1 MQGIRRRSQEPHRR
15 SAGASLSTSSLD
27 AVTRKSYDH
36 KLNRPAPT
44 CPTSKDPEDKPPVSF
59 TSLPFLVSKASLRIP
74 SEKPP
79 VSYQNAYRVALR
91 SHPYPGT
98 RGLPQPTLSA
108 SLPDPLGPS
117 ATRFR
122 GPYQRRGIRTE
133 QKSAHSAA
141 DYLDKVAGA
150 ATAAPMYFS
159 PGCTC
164 QGRALLKPSSHVFL
178 RKRHES
184 ELGYC

>member
-1 MQGIRRRSQEPHRR
+1 MQGIRRRSQEPDRR

-59 TSLPFLVSKASLRIP
+59 TSLPCLVSKASLRIP

-98 RGLPQPTLSA
+98 QGLPNQPCQQAFRILSA
-108 SLPDPLGPS
+108 PQPPDFVDVISAGGSVRSKKVLIQLLITWKKWQEPLQQLRCTS
-117 ATRFR
+117 QLDAHVR
-122 GPYQRRGIRTE
+122 GG
-133 QKSAHSAA
+133 
-141 DYLDKVAGA
+141 L
-150 ATAAPMYFS
+150 
-159 PGCTC
+159 C
-164 QGRALLKPSSHVFL
+164 
-178 RKRHES
+178 
-184 ELGYC
+184 